1 MAEEKARERQY
12 EYRATASLVLQ
23 ADRSG
28 ARNNEPTGEVESL
41 KDHIHTMRMGDK
53 AMKGRSTETD
63 ERKKKGQLARERK
76 EQREGAEKKRRGERD
91 MLVMSRGA
99 TVITETDDMD
109 AMYRPKTKDTARA
122 YEGIL
127 NFIRKCIG
135 DQPQDILRGAAE
147 EAISLL
153 KDDRFQG
160 RERQAEL
167 EKVRSAEG

>member
-1 MAEEKARERQY
+1 
-12 EYRATASLVLQ
+12 
-23 ADRSG
+23 
-28 ARNNEPTGEVESL
+28 
-41 KDHIHTMRMGDK
+41 
-53 AMKGRSTETD
+53 
-63 ERKKKGQLARERK
+63 
-76 EQREGAEKKRRGERD
+76 